1 MSVNKATGAFELR
14 HLRYFVTLAEER
26 NFSRAAERL
35 GIAQP
40 GLSQQILNLEALL
53 GTPLLDRSRR
63 SVQLTLSGQVFL
75 QEARKTLAQADAA
88 LAAVRRAGRGETGR
102 ISIGYVASAAYAG
115 VLTASLA
122 GFRATHPEV
131 ELQLTEM
138 EMSLQLAA
146 IAGGALDFGYIRPPV
161 AVPDGVVTICVLR
174 EPLVVALGAAH
185 ALAGHDAIPLP
196 GLREETFIAPRQAA
210 DVGFHHNAVAA
221 CRESGFEPTISATGR
236 DFTTIASMVA
246 VGLGVALV
254 PRSLTCLQLPG
265 LVYRPVTGST
275 TTSDLAVA
283 YRRSEPAPAVRAFI
297 RHHHRADPSGPGEA
311 GPDA

>member
-1 MSVNKATGAFELR
+1 MGVNKATGAFELR

-40 GLSQQILNLEALL
+40 GLSQQILNLEALV
-53 GTPLLDRSRR
+53 GTSLLDRSRR
-63 SVQLTLSGQVFL
+63 SVQLTLPGQVFL
-75 QEARKTLAQADAA
+75 QEARKTLLQADTA

-122 GFRATHPEV
+122 GFRTTHPEV

-138 EMSLQLAA
+138 EMGLQLAA
-146 IAGGALDFGYIRPPV
+146 IAGGALDFGYVRPPV
-161 AVPDGVVTICVLR
+161 KVPDGVATTCVLR
-174 EPLVVALGAAH
+174 EPLVVAVGAAH
-185 ALAGHDAIPLP
+185 ALADHETIPLAALS
-196 GLREETFIAPRQAA
+196 GETFIAPRQAV
-210 DVGFHHNAVAA
+210 DVGFHHNAVTA

-283 YRRSEPAPAVRAFI
+283 YRRNEPAPAVRAFI
-297 RHHHRADPSGPGEA
+297 RHHHRADPAER
-311 GPDA
+311 DAAT